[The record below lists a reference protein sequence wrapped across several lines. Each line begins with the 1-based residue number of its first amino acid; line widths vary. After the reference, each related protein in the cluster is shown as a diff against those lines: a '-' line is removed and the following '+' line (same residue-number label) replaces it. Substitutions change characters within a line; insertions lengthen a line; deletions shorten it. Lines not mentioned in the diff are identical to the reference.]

1 MGGPVASDDPRICT
15 SVSNAVNE
23 SFQRGQRFSK
33 GSESF
38 EFRNREEAQISNSN
52 DSDPFENPGY
62 ERSRI
67 AVRAYTSAHSSSLGT
82 DTNSCGPW
90 ATESRP
96 GP

>member
-15 SVSNAVNE
+15 SVSNPVNE

-38 EFRNREEAQISNSN
+38 EFEIWASSRFLNSN